1 MFMRAIQPQVE
12 LNFNWFNPRCLPE
25 STASWE
31 HGPVESRIGRLISLR
46 LGEVGRT
53 QRWLAEQVG
62 VSDNAVS
69 KWIKSGKVGKKHALK
84 VSALLGVDL
93 GSLLSELDVD
103 LLPSVNTQTGQP
115 EVIFTSDNVVAPAFD
130 EPRRW
135 PFSPEIHER
144 IMQLG
149 PEDIANLERNI
160 ASQLETIESVLARA
174 APAATRSSKRAS

>member
-1 MFMRAIQPQVE
+1 M
-12 LNFNWFNPRCLPE
+12 
-25 STASWE
+25 
-31 HGPVESRIGRLISLR
+31 ESRIGRLISLR

-103 LLPSVNTQTGQP
+103 LLPSVNTQAGQP

-149 PEDIANLERNI
+149 AEELAELE
-160 ASQLETIESVLARA
+160 SSMEHHLSLIESRLSRTAS
-174 APAATRSSKRAS
+174 TGTKLSKQAS

>member
-1 MFMRAIQPQVE
+1 MRLTDNIQALVDAVRKDRGISMNALAKEIGINQPTLLRIYE
-12 LNFNWFNPRCLPE
+12 GESKEPRIENL
-25 STASWE
+25 AKIARYF
-31 HGPVESRIGRLISLR
+31 RIKRVDDLY
-46 LGEVGRT
+46 
-53 QRWLAEQVG
+53 
-62 VSDNAVS
+62 NA
-69 KWIKSGKVGKKHALK
+69 
-84 VSALLGVDL
+84 DL
-93 GSLLSELDVD
+93 TGGGAQEPD
-103 LLPSVNTQTGQP
+103 LLPSSNTQPAQS

-144 IMQLG
+144 IMRLG